1 MKQLDNETLIEKAHN
16 GDSASIECLMNKY
29 KGGVKK
35 LARAYFLVGGDSDD
49 LIQEGMIGLFKAI
62 RDYDGQKGKGNFT
75 AFANM
80 CINRNMQTA
89 IKSSLRNKH
98 RALNESLSL
107 NNETDSEE
115 EYINYIIDEHADN
128 PLDVLLKD
136 EQLRDFKAQIQ
147 NSFSK
152 LEKKVLSEYL
162 EGHSYNEIAFKL
174 NKSVKAVDNTL
185 QRIKKKL
192 IPLYQK

>member
-1 MKQLDNETLIEKAHN
+1 MKQSDSEILIEKAHN
-16 GDSASIECLMNKY
+16 GDSASIERLMNEY
-29 KGGVKK
+29 KGRVKK

-62 RDYDGQKGKGNFT
+62 RDYDIQKGKGNFT
-75 AFANM
+75 AFADM
-80 CINRNMQTA
+80 CITRNMQTA
-89 IKSSLRNKH
+89 VKTALRNKH

-107 NNETDSEE
+107 NNETENEE
-115 EYINYIIDEHADN
+115 EFINYIIDEHAAN

-136 EQLRDFKAQIQ
+136 EQSRDFKAKVQ
-147 NSFSK
+147 NDLSK
-152 LEKKVLSEYL
+152 LEKKVLHEYL
-162 EGHSYNEIAFKL
+162 EGHSYSEIAARL

-192 IPLYQK
+192 IP